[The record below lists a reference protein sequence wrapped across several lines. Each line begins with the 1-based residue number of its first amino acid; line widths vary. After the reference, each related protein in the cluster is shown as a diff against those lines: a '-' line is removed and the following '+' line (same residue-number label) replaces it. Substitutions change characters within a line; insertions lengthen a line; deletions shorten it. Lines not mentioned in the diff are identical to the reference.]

1 LNAAG
6 AAGGGTVFLPA
17 GQYKIGG
24 TLSVPAGVE
33 LRGVNETLNTYTVN
47 SRLELYAGKGN
58 DAGTPGVS
66 LGQNA
71 GVRGAPLK
79 EGTIPRQKRDG
90 QLGRKCPFHKE
101 VSELVDSGYAKI
113 PLMLSC

>member
-1 LNAAG
+1 M
-6 AAGGGTVFLPA
+6 FLPA